1 MNAGILNKQYIFSY
15 RVYIEDTDQ
24 MGIVYHANF
33 LRFFE
38 RGRTELLRENGLPLT
53 TMATYGTH
61 FAIHDIHIRYIL
73 PARLDD
79 VLTIKTLCE
88 PKKSCS
94 LLFNQEMYN
103 QLDQKLCEATIQVVC
118 VDENL
123 KPKRLSFHERAP
135 AT

>member
-1 MNAGILNKQYIFSY
+1 MIQNKEHCFTY

-38 RGRTELLRENGLPLT
+38 RARTEMLRENGLSLT

-61 FAIHDIHIRYIL
+61 FAIHDIHIRYAF

-79 VLTIKTLCE
+79 VVTIKTTCE
-88 PKKSCS
+88 QTKACG
-94 LLFNQEMYN
+94 LLFKQMMHNQSE
-103 QLDQKLCEATIQVVC
+103 QLLSEATVHVVC
-118 VDENL
+118 VDESL
-123 KPKRLSFHERAP
+123 KPKRLSGDWLANFK
-135 AT
+135 